1 MKRAFILT
9 TLVLLGFVFI
19 PSNIKPQDGR
29 GIPTISIQSTFTIV
43 VGKEFKYQLKIP
55 ASLIQGVKYRFTKK
69 IDGMVLDSLKGIVTW
84 TPASK
89 GAYSAEISAYSGQI
103 KLSTEVLKI
112 NVVGFSYFAA
122 VFCLFTAWAIQP
134 LHIFTVDE
142 ITKKAGELSKE
153 RFKFLDFKEFDSGFL
168 LSLSFFAEREHIIKI
183 FLDQPLAEINLPLK
197 IVWD

>member
-1 MKRAFILT
+1 MIMKKHRKREYVATAILR
-9 TLVLLGFVFI
+9 LALIFVVIIFLAI
-19 PSNIKPQDGR
+19 IFN
-29 GIPTISIQSTFTIV
+29 
-43 VGKEFKYQLKIP
+43 
-55 ASLIQGVKYRFTKK
+55 
-69 IDGMVLDSLKGIVTW
+69 
-84 TPASK
+84 
-89 GAYSAEISAYSGQI
+89 
-103 KLSTEVLKI
+103 KI